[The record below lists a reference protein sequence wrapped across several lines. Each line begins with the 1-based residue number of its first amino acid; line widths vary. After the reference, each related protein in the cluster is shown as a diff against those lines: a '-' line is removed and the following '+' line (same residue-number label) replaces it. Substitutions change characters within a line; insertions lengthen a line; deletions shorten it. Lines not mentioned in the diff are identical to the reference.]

1 MDIILHYL
9 KHNKLGDLFLDR
21 STEFHKESRYI
32 MANPEPERQAFFAR
46 SWAVKDPLKT
56 WVLLGT
62 LAAILQSTRV
72 GPAKMDA
79 ALAFQSNSA
88 NGSFVLYKNREGT
101 AVFMKISTNAAD
113 DRLECDS
120 VILRVLHKNAAISAN
135 AKAHFSVPIMSSQ
148 ILVSRIPHNNTFS
161 YTLEF
166 NKLMDKYYGATYNGV
181 ATFPCFATT
190 AAVPGFSLG
199 AILDA
204 LKHSNAPDRL
214 MTFFQSGA
222 PNPNAPG
229 PYMNVMRRRLLTKL
243 DEFTAA
249 MIHVGT
255 KTYLAHGD
263 LHIGNILYDM
273 YADALVAIDFG
284 RSYIYTARD
293 TTLVREEHAKLQS
306 HISPGSSVDGPEF
319 FKTFGS
325 AYMRDPTLG
334 NARMLQYNIMND
346 LAGMHFVVW
355 VALRELPG
363 PLFNAL
369 KVPFLDIQ
377 YTQSNHKYILVETG
391 ALDGY
396 VGDDMLWPGLLWFA
410 FMIRAFI
417 TEKILGYNMY
427 YDNDEDRVYYAIPYD
442 HVFGNDT
449 PFFFAG
455 QVIPEAYYE
464 ITETLQEALGD
475 AGFFR
480 AIQKWSEKVMS
491 GSQSG
496 GWLMTQRK
504 ANVTFAIKQ
513 PKKPIAR
520 RVYTDKEIM
529 DNYEEHRQAA
539 MRNSITNAKSPKRR
553 AQPQPSQIPVGGLS
567 ARR

>member
-1 MDIILHYL
+1 MNIILHYL
-9 KHNKLGDLFLDR
+9 QHNKLGDLFLDR
-21 STEFHKESRYI
+21 PTEFHKESRFI

-46 SWAVKDPLKT
+46 PWAVKDPLKT

-62 LAAILQSTRV
+62 LAAILQSTRM

-101 AVFMKISTNAAD
+101 AVFMKISTNPTD

-120 VILRVLHKNAAISAN
+120 VILRVLHKNAAIAAN

-148 ILVSRIPHNNTFS
+148 ILVSRSTSPK

-166 NKLMDKYYGATYNGV
+166 NKLMDKYYGDTYNGV

-199 AILDA
+199 SILDA
-204 LKHSNAPDRL
+204 LKQGNAVDRL
-214 MTFFQSGA
+214 MTFFQSGV
-222 PNPNAPG
+222 PNPNSPG
-229 PYMNVMRRRLLTKL
+229 PYLNVMRRRLLTKL

-263 LHIGNILYDM
+263 LHIGNVLYDM

-293 TTLVREEHAKLQS
+293 TALVQEEHGKLQS
-306 HISPGSSVDGPEF
+306 IVKSGSTVDGPDF

-325 AYMRDPTLG
+325 GYMRDPTRG

-346 LAGMHFVVW
+346 LAGMHFIVW

-363 PLFNAL
+363 PLFDAL
-369 KVPFLDIQ
+369 KVPFIDIQ
-377 YTQSNHKYILVETG
+377 YTQSNDKYILVETG
-391 ALDGY
+391 TLDKY
-396 VGDDMLWPGLLWFA
+396 VGDDMAWPGLLWFT

-417 TEKILGYNMY
+417 TEKILGYNVY
-427 YDNDEDRVYYAIPYD
+427 YDDAEDRVYYAIPYAQ
-442 HVFGNDT
+442 VFGDDT

-455 QVIPEAYYE
+455 QVIPDAYYD
-464 ITETLQEALGD
+464 ITDTLQEALGN
-475 AGFFR
+475 AGFFK

-504 ANVTFAIKQ
+504 ANVTYAIKQ
-513 PKKPIAR
+513 PRKPIAR

-529 DNYEEHRQAA
+529 DNYEQHRQAA
-539 MRNSITNAKSPKRR
+539 MRDSIANAKNKSVKARNVP
-553 AQPQPSQIPVGGLS
+553 QIPVNGLS
-567 ARR
+567 ARRSQN